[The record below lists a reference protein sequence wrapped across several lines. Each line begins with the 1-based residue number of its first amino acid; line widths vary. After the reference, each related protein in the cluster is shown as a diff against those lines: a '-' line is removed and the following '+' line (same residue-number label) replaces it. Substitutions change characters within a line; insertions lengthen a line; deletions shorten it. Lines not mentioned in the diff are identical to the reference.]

1 MSFIMKYKP
10 PTQSKLEIF
19 KNILDFVKIQHMEN
33 EITDEFKI
41 EYIHLLNIHNKKQVL
56 SELQTG
62 KYPASEC
69 LPSCEE
75 VNNQLATAYLKE
87 RLGFYQEA
95 LDIYQ
100 ER

>member
-56 SELQTG
+56 SEL
-62 KYPASEC
+62 
-69 LPSCEE
+69 
-75 VNNQLATAYLKE
+75 
-87 RLGFYQEA
+87 
-95 LDIYQ
+95 
-100 ER
+100 